1 MEKTRRIEKSKDG
14 VPCWD
19 GDPNSFQEYEETS
32 MVWEQSVAWHKR
44 GLCGP
49 RLANEL
55 TGVARRFILGMPV
68 DWLSY
73 AGGVQRLMDHLRGS
87 LGLPQLPEMTDHLT
101 KYFKQG
107 RRKRGESMGEY
118 ITRKVEVYSRAKQAL
133 SRVLKTYQSPA
144 TSLPRSS
151 TSHPRSAWSRAWA
164 DDQSSRQ
171 NQSTTNE
178 VEGEEVAAATETAPA
193 EDPLANNDP
202 WGVETQSYHSVQSHW
217 SWWDHGWSDH
227 GWQSGG
233 WQGHWSQPSHR
244 HGESMVELLPDFI
257 QGWYL
262 LNDASLDTQERNMV
276 LAAVKEDFS
285 LQRIAQELR
294 AQWSDDDLR
303 RRDQAGRGSGWWM
316 DEADVA
322 EEEQPEDEAWWA
334 SANLTEEGMSLV
346 SEAQA
351 EAEQA
356 MAVAE
361 QARRTLKEARAKQH
375 QVRMSRRYYK
385 TSYKG
390 NFRDFKNDQSKGT
403 IRCLRCNGNHKVA
416 DCPKPAPSQ
425 TAAVSSEEHA
435 APFMCFTDGQDLGGA
450 SMDDESG
457 YVINRPPTTKE
468 VVEQGKAVLDG
479 GATRTLASVAA
490 LEKIMEINQSQNGHP
505 GVSEVDLEDRPTFG
519 FGNSSRNQ
527 CVSTAALKVSA
538 NGREGLLRVHA
549 LDQGEGPLLFSIHT
563 LRALGAVIDFSED
576 LVVFRTLSD
585 RKVIQLERST
595 TGHQLL
601 PMTSDWFEGAQD
613 TKEPVPG
620 LRQYI

>member
-1 MEKTRRIEKSKDG
+1 MEKTKKIEKSKDG

-19 GDPNSFQEYEETS
+19 GDPNSFQEYQETS
-32 MVWEQSVAWHKR
+32 LVWEQSVGWHKR
-44 GLCGP
+44 SLCGP

-55 TGVARRFILGMPV
+55 TGVACRFILGMPP

-73 AGGVQRLMDHLRGS
+73 AGGVQRLMDHLGDS

-107 RRKRGESMGEY
+107 RRKRGESMSEY

-133 SRVLKTYQSPA
+133 GRVLKSYKGLT
-144 TSLPRSS
+144 TS
-151 TSHPRSAWSRAWA
+151 TSRPSTSQPRSAWSRAWN
-164 DDQSSRQ
+164 DGQSSGPQ
-171 NQSTTNE
+171 PSATEE
-178 VEGEEVAAATETAPA
+178 VEGEEGAATTAAAPE
-193 EDPLANNDP
+193 EDPLANND
-202 WGVETQSYHSVQSHW
+202 Q
-217 SWWDHGWSDH
+217 GWSDQ
-227 GWQSGG
+227 GWYDDG
-233 WQGHWSQPSHR
+233 WRGHWSATSQRPFED
-244 HGESMVELLPDFI
+244 GMVELLPDFI

-262 LNDASLDTQERNMV
+262 LNDASLDTQERNMI

-303 RRDQAGRGSGWWM
+303 RRDQAGRGSGWWVDDADQSD
-316 DEADVA
+316 DE
-322 EEEQPEDEAWWA
+322 QYGDEAWWA
-334 SANLTEEGMSLV
+334 SANLTEEGIALV
-346 SEAQA
+346 SEAQS

-385 TSYKG
+385 TTYKG
-390 NFRDFKNDQSKGT
+390 NFRDFKNDQHKGP

-425 TAAVSSEEHA
+425 TAAVSTEEQA
-435 APFMCFTDGQDLGGA
+435 APFMCFTDGQDSSDA
-450 SMDDESG
+450 MMDDETG
-457 YVINRPPTTKE
+457 YVVNRPPTTKE

-490 LEKIMEINQSQNGHP
+490 LEKIMELNQVHKGHP

-527 CVSTAALKVSA
+527 CVSTAALQVSA
-538 NGREGLLRVHA
+538 DGREGLLRVHA
-549 LDQGEGPLLFSIHT
+549 LDQGEGPLLLWYF
-563 LRALGAVIDFSED
+563 
-576 LVVFRTLSD
+576 
-585 RKVIQLERST
+585 
-595 TGHQLL
+595 
-601 PMTSDWFEGAQD
+601 
-613 TKEPVPG
+613 VPSQIA
-620 LRQYI
+620 R

>member
-1 MEKTRRIEKSKDG
+1 
-14 VPCWD
+14 
-19 GDPNSFQEYEETS
+19 
-32 MVWEQSVAWHKR
+32 
-44 GLCGP
+44 
-49 RLANEL
+49 
-55 TGVARRFILGMPV
+55 
-68 DWLSY
+68 
-73 AGGVQRLMDHLRGS
+73 
-87 LGLPQLPEMTDHLT
+87 
-101 KYFKQG
+101 
-107 RRKRGESMGEY
+107 
-118 ITRKVEVYSRAKQAL
+118 
-133 SRVLKTYQSPA
+133 
-144 TSLPRSS
+144 
-151 TSHPRSAWSRAWA
+151 
-164 DDQSSRQ
+164 
-171 NQSTTNE
+171 
-178 VEGEEVAAATETAPA
+178 
-193 EDPLANNDP
+193 
-202 WGVETQSYHSVQSHW
+202 
-217 SWWDHGWSDH
+217 
-227 GWQSGG
+227 
-233 WQGHWSQPSHR
+233 
-244 HGESMVELLPDFI
+244 MVELLPDFI

-490 LEKIMEINQSQNGHP
+490 LEKIMEINQLQKGHP